1 MSASELISTARDS
14 RATHDLILNR
24 IILGLPVPVALHE
37 LHAATFLC
45 EKLPNGP
52 VPEPTPELPE
62 PFTDT
67 PFAVTDLPVVD
78 ADLPVVDA
86 DFPVVDADLP
96 VVAGVG
102 LYVGPCVGGGGA
114 GVAAVLPGS
123 SRETRLARTKG
134 HVSERW
140 CMP

>member
-1 MSASELISTARDS
+1 
-14 RATHDLILNR
+14 LILNR
-24 IILGLPVPVALHE
+24 IILGLLVPVALHE

-86 DFPVVDADLP
+86 DLPVVDADLPVVDADLP

-140 CMP
+140 CIP